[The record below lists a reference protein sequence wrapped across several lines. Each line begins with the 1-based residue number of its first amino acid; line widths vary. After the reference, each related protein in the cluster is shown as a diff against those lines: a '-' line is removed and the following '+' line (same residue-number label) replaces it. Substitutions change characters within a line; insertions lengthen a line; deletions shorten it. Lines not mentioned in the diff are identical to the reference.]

1 MTYIRRKDVIDK
13 IPNKFEAIKIV
24 ALEARR
30 LNDRARGVGANL
42 PGKLTSIAVERLV
55 DGKVI
60 AFDKRERALEALEE
74 QEAQNEE

>member
-1 MTYIRRKDVIDK
+1 MTYIRRKDVIDRVA
-13 IPNKFEAIKIV
+13 NKFEAIKIM

-42 PGKLTSIAVERLV
+42 PGKLTTIAVQRFI

-60 AFDKRERALEALEE
+60 SYDKRARALEAYEE
-74 QEAQNEE
+74 QLAANEE